1 MSLAPSFDAD
11 RKYGAIMSA
20 HLSHRFSVG
29 FISLKVNESISPE
42 VKQFHQCFNNT
53 TNQIILIVFYGTFA
67 S

>member
-1 MSLAPSFDAD
+1 
-11 RKYGAIMSA
+11 MSA